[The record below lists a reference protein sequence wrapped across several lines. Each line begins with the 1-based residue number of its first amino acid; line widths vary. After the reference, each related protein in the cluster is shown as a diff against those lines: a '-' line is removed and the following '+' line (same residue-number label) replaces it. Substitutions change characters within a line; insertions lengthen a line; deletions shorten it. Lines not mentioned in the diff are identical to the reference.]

1 MLFDTPQVADLFFYQ
16 KDGKIYHVGMV
27 GGVINNI
34 ITVADAVTI
43 DEKGNVI
50 REVNVRNIDMN
61 STYWKSHIAGFGRVI
76 E

>member
-1 MLFDTPQVADLFFYQ
+1 
-16 KDGKIYHVGMV
+16 MV